1 MDSKVVRVVF
11 TALLLDILA
20 FTVILPLLPRLLQFY
35 RLQEA
40 GDESTI
46 LGRLL
51 AVVNQYKHLIS
62 STRATN
68 DVLTDKWD
76 LVLLGGFVG
85 SLFSFLQFLVSPYIG
100 KISDSI
106 GRRKT
111 LLLTMIGNLIST
123 VLWVFASS
131 FDAFLW
137 ARIVGGLSEGNVQLS
152 IAIISDVTDDQNR
165 SKGLALVGIAFAIAF
180 TIGPA
185 LGAYFASYDLT
196 RISPA
201 LVEYG
206 VYPFSSPALV
216 ALVLLSVEVL
226 YIMAYLPETFNSRQK
241 KETTDEKKVQQEAET
256 PGQISKRL
264 ANLRILNAI
273 HAFHLF
279 IFSGMEFTLVFL
291 TFDIFDYTNMQQGR
305 LLGFIG
311 IMSSLIQGGYVRR
324 KAHAV
329 GEKNIILQGVVA
341 CTLGLLMFTI
351 LALSRDSMAL
361 LYAGAFFF
369 AVTSGTVVS
378 CLTSLASMQ
387 CIDSDPRLAKGQA
400 LGVFRSRGQ
409 LGRAF
414 GPLVAC
420 GVYWAYGPV
429 VCYGLGSICMLI
441 VTATVVAFIPQPQK
455 VKKQD

>member
-51 AVVNQYKHLIS
+51 AVVNQYKYLIS
-62 STRATN
+62 SQRATK
-68 DVLTDKWD
+68 DALTDKWD

-152 IAIISDVTDDQNR
+152 IAIISDVTDEQNR

-185 LGAYFASYDLT
+185 LGAYCASFDLT

-216 ALVLLSVEVL
+216 ALVLLSVEVI
-226 YIMAYLPETFNSRQK
+226 YIMAYLPETSNLRQK
-241 KETTDEKKVQQEAET
+241 KETTDEKKVQPVES
-256 PGQISKRL
+256 PSQISKRL
-264 ANLRILNAI
+264 ATLNVLNAI

-291 TFDIFDYTNMQQGR
+291 TFDLFDYTNMQQGR

-329 GEKNIILQGVVA
+329 GEKNIVLQGVVA
-341 CTLGLLMFTI
+341 CTLGLLMFTM

-387 CIDSDPRLAKGQA
+387 CSDSDPRLAKGQA

-429 VCYGLGSICMLI
+429 VCYGLGTICMLI
-441 VTATVVAFIPQPQK
+441 VTATVVTFIPQPQK
-455 VKKQD
+455 AKKQD

>member
-1 MDSKVVRVVF
+1 M
-11 TALLLDILA
+11 
-20 FTVILPLLPRLLQFY
+20 
-35 RLQEA
+35 
-40 GDESTI
+40 
-46 LGRLL
+46 
-51 AVVNQYKHLIS
+51 
-62 STRATN
+62 
-68 DVLTDKWD
+68 
-76 LVLLGGFVG
+76 
-85 SLFSFLQFLVSPYIG
+85 
-100 KISDSI
+100 
-106 GRRKT
+106 
-111 LLLTMIGNLIST
+111 
-123 VLWVFASS
+123 
-131 FDAFLW
+131 
-137 ARIVGGLSEGNVQLS
+137 
-152 IAIISDVTDDQNR
+152 
-165 SKGLALVGIAFAIAF
+165 
-180 TIGPA
+180 
-185 LGAYFASYDLT
+185 GAYFASYDLT
-196 RISPA
+196 HNFPA

-216 ALVLLSVEVL
+216 ALVLLSIEVL
-226 YIMAYLPETFNSRQK
+226 YIMAYLPETYNLRQK
-241 KETTDEKKVQQEAET
+241 KETTDENAVKET
-256 PGQISKRL
+256 ETTTQISKRL
-264 ANLRILNAI
+264 ENLNVLNAI

-329 GEKNIILQGVVA
+329 GEKKIILQGVVA
-341 CTLGLLMFTI
+341 CTLGLIMFTT
-351 LALSRDSMAL
+351 LSVLRDSMAL

-387 CIDSDPRLAKGQA
+387 CVDSDPRLAKGHA

-441 VTATVVAFIPQPQK
+441 VTATVVAFVPQPQK
-455 VKKQD
+455 VRKTD

>member
-11 TALLLDILA
+11 IALLLDILA

-35 RLQEA
+35 RSQEA
-40 GDESTI
+40 GNESTI

-51 AVVNQYKHLIS
+51 AVVNQYKYLIS
-62 STRATN
+62 SKRASN
-68 DVLTDKWD
+68 DALTDKWD

-131 FDAFLW
+131 FDAFIW

-152 IAIISDVTDDQNR
+152 IAIISDVTDEQNR

-185 LGAYFASYDLT
+185 MGAYFASYDLT
-196 RISPA
+196 HKFPA

-216 ALVLLSVEVL
+216 ALVLLSIEVL
-226 YIMAYLPETFNSRQK
+226 YIMAYLPETYNLRQK
-241 KETTDEKKVQQEAET
+241 KETTDEKAVKETEAT
-256 PGQISKRL
+256 TQISKRL
-264 ANLRILNAI
+264 ENLNVLNAI

-311 IMSSLIQGGYVRR
+311 IMSSLVQGGYVRR

-329 GEKNIILQGVVA
+329 GEKKIILQGVVA
-341 CTLGLLMFTI
+341 CTLGLIMFTT
-351 LALSRDSMAL
+351 LSVLRDSMAL

-387 CIDSDPRLAKGQA
+387 CVDSDPRLAKGHA

-441 VTATVVAFIPQPQK
+441 VTATVVAFVPQPQK
-455 VKKQD
+455 VRKTD